1 MSEQH
6 PPSSNQN
13 IEKSNPLIYLIVFGA
28 ASALVFWAFASF
40 FKVGV
45 ESAKQM
51 PPKPQAATPAS
62 AVDLNQLY
70 NSNPEMVAKGKML
83 YAINCAS
90 CHGSSGKGDG
100 DRAAELNP
108 KPRNYATEKFKFGSS
123 PSNIWNTL
131 KTGSPGTAMAPFE
144 LLPAEDRIAIIHYVL
159 TLVPKPDVDSPETI
173 AKLTGGGTGAAV
185 DGGTSSASTGTA
197 EGPRI
202 PITLAIAIAAHS
214 GAPSGKKLSR
224 LPSGEGR
231 EIYEAKCTSCHGG
244 SGEGGEP
251 VGKLAV
257 FPYVYA
263 HAPSL
268 QNPSAVWLKD
278 RKEFEK
284 IVAGGLAGRMMP
296 GTVLTSTQL
305 DALYRYVA
313 VLASQR

>member
-1 MSEQH
+1 MSEHH

-13 IEKSNPLIYLIVFGA
+13 VEKSNPLIYLIVFAA

-40 FKVGV
+40 FKVGA
-45 ESAKQM
+45 ESAKSA
-51 PPKPQAATPAS
+51 PPKPIAAKPAG
-62 AVDLNQLY
+62 AVDMSKLY
-70 NSNPEMVAKGKML
+70 SADPELVAKGKML

-90 CHGSSGKGDG
+90 CHGPTGKGDG

-131 KTGSPGTAMAPFE
+131 KTGSPGTAMASFE
-144 LLPAEDRIAIIHYVL
+144 LLPPEDRIAIIHYVL

-173 AKLTGGGTGAAV
+173 AKLTGGGTGAV
-185 DGGTSSASTGTA
+185 TDGGMSSASTGTT

-202 PITLAIAIAAHS
+202 PITLALAVSAHS
-214 GAPSGKKLSR
+214 EVPSGKKLAR
-224 LPSGEGR
+224 LPAGEGR
-231 EIYEAKCTSCHGG
+231 EIYEVKCAFCHGA

-263 HAPSL
+263 KAPSL
-268 QNPSAVWLKD
+268 QNPKALWLKD
-278 RKEFEK
+278 KKEFEK
-284 IVAGGLAGRMMP
+284 IVVGGLAGRMMP
-296 GTVLTSTQL
+296 GTVLTSGEL

-313 VLASQR
+313 ALANQR